1 MEDYSET
8 LPNTP
13 AHRTTEASAWKFEI
27 QMPSFQAHR
36 LCYGPTGP
44 RHISSLLKAG
54 DCVLQEAQ
62 YCHRVGDQV
71 SVCRDGSRRQIDLQW
86 GAVSEELGVIQK
98 TNGVQKPSSRE

>member
-1 MEDYSET
+1 MEDYPET

-13 AHRTTEASAWKFEI
+13 AYRTTEASAWKFEI

-36 LCYGPTGP
+36 LCYGLTGP
-44 RHISSLLKAG
+44 RHTSSLLKAG

-62 YCHRVGDQV
+62 YCHGVGDQV
-71 SVCRDGSRRQIDLQW
+71 SVCRDGSWRQIDLQW
-86 GAVSEELGVIQK
+86 EAVSEELGVIQK